1 MRVQNCKC
9 YESITTQLL
18 DDDIIPPRDSDAAY
32 WRERLSVEIE
42 LSRVLNRVSFM
53 VGMFIGGGLVVVGF
67 LLVG

>member
-9 YESITTQLL
+9 YESITTEL

-53 VGMFIGGGLVVVGF
+53 VGMFVGGGLVVVGF

>member
-1 MRVQNCKC
+1 MVTTNRVIKY
-9 YESITTQLL
+9 YEQRKP
-18 DDDIIPPRDSDAAY
+18 DEDAAY

-53 VGMFIGGGLVVVGF
+53 VGAICGAGLVVAGF

>member
-9 YESITTQLL
+9 YESITT
-18 DDDIIPPRDSDAAY
+18 DIIPPRDSDAAY

-42 LSRVLNRVSFM
+42 LSRVLNRVSFWC
-53 VGMFIGGGLVVVGF
+53 GAFFGAGLVVVGF